1 VGKAERNIATRT
13 VEIAVIAR
21 DFDEFFRSHADWLRQ
36 QLARRLRVQ
45 AADVDDLVQDS
56 FLRATRHPPSGIT
69 HPRALL
75 SKIAL
80 NLLRDRKRREAIR
93 AGHRESV
100 RQGALDES
108 SRSHGL
114 AEQEVRLEL
123 ERLIAAMPEIYR
135 DVFVLSRF
143 RHMTN
148 KDIADHLGLSIKAVE
163 WRMGK
168 ALEYCVRRLRD

>member
-21 DFDEFFRSHADWLRQ
+21 DFDVFFRSHADWLRQ

-45 AADVDDLVQDS
+45 AADVDDLVQES
-56 FLRATRHPPSGIT
+56 FLRATRQPANEIV

-75 SKIAL
+75 SKIAF
-80 NLLRDRKRREAIR
+80 NLFRDRKRRDAVR
-93 AGHRESV
+93 AGHCETV
-100 RQGALDES
+100 RQEAAQDNS
-108 SRSHGL
+108 ASRGL

-123 ERLIAAMPEIYR
+123 ERLIGAMPEIYR

-148 KDIADHLGLSIKAVE
+148 KDIADHLGLSIKTVE

>member
-1 VGKAERNIATRT
+1 MAHPKEAVAFLIADGKRSDTL
-13 VEIAVIAR
+13 
-21 DFDEFFRSHADWLRQ
+21 FRSHGDWLHH

-45 AADVDDLVQDS
+45 ATDVDDLVQES
-56 FLRATRHPPSGIT
+56 FLRAAREPALEIAHPK
-69 HPRALL
+69 ALL

-80 NLLRDRKRREAIR
+80 NLFRDGRRREAVR
-93 AGHRESV
+93 TRHSEAV
-100 RQGALDES
+100 RQAAAQDHVA
-108 SRSHGL
+108 SRGL
-114 AEQEVRLEL
+114 AEQEVQLEL

-148 KDIADHLGLSIKAVE
+148 KDIAAHLGLSIKTVE

-168 ALEYCVRRLRD
+168 ALEYCVRRLGD